1 MNNTTKKIAALAV
14 VGAMFTGGLAFAQS
28 ASAEQITTG
37 TVSVTPTTG
46 NSADANFLNSLDV
59 TTGCP
64 VGFRASSDTQIFQGA
79 NRLGSVSLT
88 RTTATAYGTTGLD
101 GNAIHQDRTIAPT
114 NGYVSNRSL
123 NSTTQGTIVN
133 GTPGNDANFELRVY
147 CYADNNNRAYTT
159 TDKWFTLAMSI
170 NSTGDW
176 KVGAAVVAPATSTTT
191 SLTALLNSDNTTTLT
206 ATVKDPNGAVL
217 PAGTT
222 GSVQF
227 LEGTAVAGTGTITN
241 GVATANTAVLAS
253 GSHTFTAQFTPG
265 NAAIYAASTS
275 GSASV
280 TVAQPAAAPGSTN
293 VTTTVP
299 SGTGSLTF
307 SGLQSAISLGTAV
320 LTGGLFTANGNLG
333 PITVTDT
340 RQLGSSTWN
349 LTGTS
354 TDFKD
359 GSKLIDGK
367 YFGWT
372 PSLVGSGNAGT
383 AGTAVL
389 PAPAS
394 TSGLKAAS
402 VLTTGTV
409 VDGTTTTIVGA
420 ALSLAAPGNTRGGFY
435 TAVLTLTL
443 L

>member
-1 MNNTTKKIAALAV
+1 MNKSLKKIASLAV
-14 VGAMFTGGLAFAQS
+14 VGALVTGGLAFSAQA
-28 ASAEQITTG
+28 ASADQLTNGTITI
-37 TVSVTPTTG
+37 TPATG
-46 NSADANFLNSLDV
+46 NRADANFLNSIDV

-64 VGFRASSDTQIFQGA
+64 VGYRSSSDTQIYQGTT
-79 NRLGSVSLT
+79 RMGSVSLT
-88 RTTATAYGTTGLD
+88 RYSDSPYGSWGFT
-101 GNAIHQDRTIAPT
+101 GNAIHGDRTIAPT
-114 NGYVSNRSL
+114 NGYLSAKNL
-123 NSTTQGTIVN
+123 DTTTQGQVLN
-133 GTPGNDANFELRVY
+133 GTVGNDANFELRVY
-147 CYADNNNRAYTT
+147 CYADNLNRNYT
-159 TDKWFTLAMSI
+159 TDKYFSLAMSI

-176 KVGAAVVAPATSTTT
+176 KVGAAAVAPATATTT

-206 ATVKDPNGAVL
+206 ATVKDPNGAAL
-217 PAGTT
+217 PAGVT

-227 LEGTAVAGTGTITN
+227 LEGTTVAGTGTITN
-241 GVATANTAVLAS
+241 GVATANTTVLAA

-265 NAAIYAASTS
+265 NAAVYAASTS

-280 TVAQPAAAPGSTN
+280 AVAQPAAAPGSTN

-320 LTGGLFTANGNLG
+320 LAGGLFTANGNLG

-340 RQLGSSTWN
+340 RQLGSTTWN

-383 AGTAVL
+383 AGAAVL

-402 VLTTGTV
+402 VLTTGAV
-409 VDGTTTTIVGA
+409 VDGTTTTVVGA

>member
-1 MNNTTKKIAALAV
+1 MNKTTKKIAALAV
-14 VGAMFTGGLAFAQS
+14 VGAMFTGGFAFAQS
-28 ASAEQITTG
+28 ASADQITTG
-37 TVSVTPTTG
+37 TISISPTTG
-46 NSADANFLNSLDV
+46 NAATGDANGNFLNSLDV

-64 VGFRASSDTQIFQGA
+64 VGYRVSSDTQIVQAG

-88 RTTATAYGTTGLD
+88 RTSATAYGTTGLD

-114 NGYVSNRSL
+114 NGNVSNRLL
-123 NSTTQGTIVN
+123 NATTQGTIAT
-133 GTPGNDANFELRVY
+133 GNFELRVY
-147 CYADNNNRAYTT
+147 CYADNNNRNYV
-159 TDKWFTLAMSI
+159 TDKFFSLAMTIDASG
-170 NSTGDW
+170 NWS
-176 KVGAAVVAPATSTTT
+176 VGSAVVAPATATTT
-191 SLTALLNSDNTTTLT
+191 SLTALLNSDNTATLT
-206 ATVKDPNGAVL
+206 ATVKDPNGAALASGV
-217 PAGTT
+217 T

-227 LEGTAVAGTGTITN
+227 LEGATVVGTGSITN
-241 GVATANTAVLAS
+241 GVATANTAVLAT
-253 GSHTFTAQFTPG
+253 GSHTYTAQFTPG
-265 NAAIYAASTS
+265 NSAVYAASTS
-275 GSASV
+275 APASV

-293 VTTTVP
+293 VSATVP
-299 SGTGSLTF
+299 SGTGALTF

-320 LTGGLFTANGNLG
+320 LSGGLFTASGSLG

-354 TDFKD
+354 TNFTD
-359 GSKLIDGK
+359 GAKTIDGK

-372 PSLVGSGNAGT
+372 PALVGSGNAGT
-383 AGTAVL
+383 AGAAVL
-389 PAPAS
+389 PAPGS

-409 VDGTTTTIVGA
+409 VDGTTTTVVGA
-420 ALSLAAPGNTRGGFY
+420 ALSLAAPGNTRGGSY